1 MRRSLNIAVWI
12 LAGAGLGLLL
22 LVAAVAAGPLIRGS
36 AFANAGRQ
44 PVVTIRPPVFP
55 TEAPPT
61 LSREPSPTPEATP
74 VPPPLS
80 QEGFGPGV
88 LVSVSGTEGEGLRL
102 RNQPGLSS
110 TVSFLAMENEV
121 LEIGSGPREQ
131 DGYVWW
137 YLFNPYDPTKAGWA
151 VANYLRVIESP

>member
-1 MRRSLNIAVWI
+1 
-12 LAGAGLGLLL
+12 
-22 LVAAVAAGPLIRGS
+22 
-36 AFANAGRQ
+36 
-44 PVVTIRPPVFP
+44 
-55 TEAPPT
+55 
-61 LSREPSPTPEATP
+61 
-74 VPPPLS
+74 
-80 QEGFGPGV
+80 
-88 LVSVSGTEGEGLRL
+88 LRL